1 MAEKV
6 TYQQRIT
13 PAKRVTLADYFRV
26 SNQHYPG
33 YIRQDIFKSKMKK
46 VFDIAQAE
54 FSVTQISALPIEQDP
69 VTRTLVSPY
78 EYLVPAQNGR
88 KDFRSFIITLIDTM
102 EWRPASSMRNMSSEL
117 RKYKNQHLKAAAA
130 EPVFQIVGGKAVEK
144 GAKIIAKGTAKVVK
158 SGKVN
163 AKVGTVLTKLTTTYE
178 YKPKNFKKE
187 IVHFNATELAES
199 SVIDK
204 FKPKGFSSSL
214 SNDMT
219 VGGLQK
225 ITGLPE
231 WLAALIMD
239 GIDLASDFFP
249 VVSITKGVEDCLA
262 NLSLSYMYWDQEKAA
277 RKVEEHFNTIWKE
290 LTAKLKTFLKKDI
303 CSLNDN
309 ELKSLH
315 KLLTNNN

>member
-33 YIRQDIFKSKMKK
+33 YIRQDFFKSKMKT

-54 FSVTQISALPIEQDP
+54 FSMTQISALPIAQDP
-69 VTRTLVSPY
+69 ETRTLVSPY
-78 EYLVPAQNGR
+78 EYLVPAPNGR

-102 EWRPASSMRNMSSEL
+102 EWRPANTMRDMSSEL
-117 RKYKNQHLKAAAA
+117 RKLKNQHLKAAAA
-130 EPVFQIVGGKAVEK
+130 EPIFQVVGGKIV
-144 GAKIIAKGTAKVVK
+144 AKGGKMASKSVK
-158 SGKVN
+158 KLVSSGKVN
-163 AKVGTVLTKLTTTYE
+163 SKIGKAMTAMTTTYKL
-178 YKPKNFKKE
+178 KPKGFKNE
-187 IVHFNATELAES
+187 IVGFNATEWIES
-199 SVIDK
+199 SVINK
-204 FKPKGFSSSL
+204 FKPQGVSASL
-214 SNDMT
+214 SNDIT
-219 VGGLQK
+219 IVWLQK
-225 ITGLPE
+225 NTNMSEGLAE
-231 WLAALIMD
+231 FVMD
-239 GIDLASDFFP
+239 SIDLASDFIP
-249 VVSITKGVEDCLA
+249 VASITKGIEDCLA
-262 NLSLSYMYWDQEKAA
+262 NLYLSYMYWDQEKAA

>member
-1 MAEKV
+1 M
-6 TYQQRIT
+6 

-33 YIRQDIFKSKMKK
+33 YIRQDIFKSKMKT

-54 FSVTQISALPIEQDP
+54 FSMTQTSALPIAQAP

-102 EWRPASSMRNMSSEL
+102 EWRPANTMRDMSSEL
-117 RKYKNQHLKAAAA
+117 RKLKNQHLKAAAA
-130 EPVFQIVGGKAVEK
+130 EPIFQVVGGKIVAK
-144 GAKIIAKGTAKVVK
+144 GGKIISKNAKKIVA

-163 AKVGTVLTKLTTTYE
+163 KATGKVMTFMTTSYE
-178 YKPKNFKKE
+178 FKPKGFKNE
-187 IVHFNATELAES
+187 IVGFNATEWAES

-204 FKPKGFSSSL
+204 FKPQGVSASL
-214 SNDMT
+214 SNDRT
-219 VGGLQK
+219 IGWLQK
-225 ITGLPE
+225 NTNMSEGLAE
-231 WLAALIMD
+231 FVMD
-239 GIDLASDFFP
+239 SIDLASDFFP
-249 VVSITKGVEDCLA
+249 VASITKGVEDCLA
-262 NLSLSYMYWDQEKAA
+262 NLYLSYMYWDQQKAA
-277 RKVEEHFNTIWKE
+277 QKVEEHFNIIWKE